1 MKGALAGAV
10 AGLAGAWTMNQYSA
24 VSQKVQD
31 AWKKSAH
38 QPEQN
43 DPQSTSDQDD
53 ATMKVADRLSS
64 LFTHRS
70 LTKEQKQKAGP
81 IVHYAFGAILGAFY
95 GVLAELSPVVAKG
108 SGTAFA
114 SAVWL
119 TGDEMAVPALGLSGP
134 PNQYPLSAHAN
145 ALGSHLV
152 FGATTDVVRR
162 AIRREA

>member
-1 MKGALAGAV
+1 MRRKRNITMGALAGAI
-10 AGLAGAWTMNQYSA
+10 AGLAGAWTMNQYSGI
-24 VSQKVQD
+24 SQNVQQ

-38 QPEQN
+38 EPEQDGPQN
-43 DPQSTSDQDD
+43 SSDPDD

-81 IVHYAFGAILGAFY
+81 VVHYAFGALLGALY
-95 GVLAELSPVVAKG
+95 GALAELSPTVAKG

-119 TGDEMAVPALGLSGP
+119 TGDENRCPS
-134 PNQYPLSAHAN
+134 
-145 ALGSHLV
+145 
-152 FGATTDVVRR
+152 
-162 AIRREA
+162 IRPVGFSEPISS